1 MVDEQEHRMPSEF
14 YMVLGFLLIAAFCCM
29 AIEGRETMKPLDAI
43 LIGPDSILLIHPPVD
58 MEIGTLMQG
67 VGRRERECYPF
78 DGKLVQDKIM
88 AEKTVR
94 EMRERKWL

>member
-1 MVDEQEHRMPSEF
+1 
-14 YMVLGFLLIAAFCCM
+14 
-29 AIEGRETMKPLDAI
+29 MKPAVEI
-43 LIGPDSILLIHPPVD
+43 LIGPDSILLIHPPL
-58 MEIGTLMQG
+58 EIDTGTLMQG
-67 VGRRERECYPF
+67 VEHCERESYPF